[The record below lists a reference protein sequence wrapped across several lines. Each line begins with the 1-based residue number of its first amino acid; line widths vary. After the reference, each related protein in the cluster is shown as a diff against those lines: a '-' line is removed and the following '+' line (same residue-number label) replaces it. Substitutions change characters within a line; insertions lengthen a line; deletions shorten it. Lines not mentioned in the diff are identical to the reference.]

1 MAQRTEEYRPGA
13 PDSAS
18 PKMSG
23 PEIPLT
29 FDSYAQEALTD
40 AGDRSLTKEA
50 LEAFADIAAD
60 GKRADDAVR
69 RLRELL
75 ERDVKG
81 NTATD

>member
-1 MAQRTEEYRPGA
+1 
-13 PDSAS
+13 
-18 PKMSG
+18 MSG

-29 FDSYAQEALTD
+29 YELSQLLSAIVNNAQAGQRFL